1 MVDAAGEKGAVRAGG
16 VKEVSLGEE
25 KFEGTGFGGLA
36 GAAAGVDEG
45 GGVGFALSTAIVVGG
60 LIFV

>member
-1 MVDAAGEKGAVRAGG
+1 VVDAAGEKGAVRAGG

-36 GAAAGVDEG
+36 GAAAGVMKE
-45 GGVGFALSTAIVVGG
+45 AG
-60 LIFV
+60 LGSLFLRQS